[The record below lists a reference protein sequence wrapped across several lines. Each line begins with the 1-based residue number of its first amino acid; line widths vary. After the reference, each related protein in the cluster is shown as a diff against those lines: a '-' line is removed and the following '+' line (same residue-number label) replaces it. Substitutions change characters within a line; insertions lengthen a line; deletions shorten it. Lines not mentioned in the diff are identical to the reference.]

1 MAKKVKEEPFDWG
14 RLLLQCMVAARGLAS
29 DDPRIQKACGDVLDE
44 TSSTPRRPKHWTQ
57 APGRGSLV
65 VWLSPRK

>member
-44 TSSTPRRPKHWTQ
+44 TSSTPRRPKH
-57 APGRGSLV
+57 
-65 VWLSPRK
+65 